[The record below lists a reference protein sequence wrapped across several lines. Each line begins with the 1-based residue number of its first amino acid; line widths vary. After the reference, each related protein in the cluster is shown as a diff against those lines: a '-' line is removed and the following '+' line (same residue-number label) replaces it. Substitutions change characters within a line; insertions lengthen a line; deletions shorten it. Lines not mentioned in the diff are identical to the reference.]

1 MKLSDEKLDDYM
13 GIIAKETLFK
23 GLELEINVV
32 TSSMYPTIKAQS
44 LVKSIS
50 KKKRKIKAGDI
61 IVFRQI
67 YGQSLMVHRCLFI
80 ITTLK
85 KRIYI
90 TKADS
95 SFLFDQP
102 VSEERVYGIVELNKL
117 NLFDFFF
124 RRVQYLLLPINIL
137 FTIVTRSF
145 FLFRSITKAQFK
157 NTKS

>member
-1 MKLSDEKLDDYM
+1 M
-13 GIIAKETLFK
+13 IILIVHSISELHFAKETLTK

-50 KKKRKIKAGDI
+50 KKKRKIKTGDI

-67 YGQSLMVHRCLFI
+67 YGQSIMVHRCMFI
-80 ITTLK
+80 ITLK
-85 KRIYI
+85 KKIYI

-102 VSEERVYGIVELNKL
+102 VSEPV
-117 NLFDFFF
+117 NLS
-124 RRVQYLLLPINIL
+124 P
-137 FTIVTRSF
+137 
-145 FLFRSITKAQFK
+145 
-157 NTKS
+157 